1 MQLKVRLL
9 TPAAKTPT
17 RGSANAAG
25 FDLHCAIEE
34 PATLG
39 PGQTALVPT
48 GVAMEIPAGHFG
60 LIKDR
65 SSMALR
71 GLRTSAGVIDSD
83 YRGEVKVVLTN
94 ASADVHVI
102 EPGTRIA
109 QMVVLSHA
117 APEIV
122 EVEALDDTERGAGG
136 FGSTGTT

>member
-9 TPAAKTPT
+9 TPAAKAPT

-25 FDLHCAIEE
+25 FDLYCAIQE
-34 PATLG
+34 PATLA

-117 APEIV
+117 APEVV